1 MPLTGKF
8 SFRRSLTG
16 KVVLTVEE
24 EVRSLWPWSPKGAT
38 RTRWRNASLWDLTH
52 PEIRHLLELRDG
64 TKPAATSAPQASEA
78 VRPQRSTETALLDG
92 MSWRYASPDENGN
105 RRANGH

>member
-16 KVVLTVEE
+16 NVILTVEE
-24 EVRSLWPWSPKGAT
+24 EVRRWPWSRNGAT

-52 PEIRHLLELRDG
+52 PEIRHLLEFRDG
-64 TKPAATSAPQASEA
+64 ARPAANTSPFAAERA
-78 VRPQRSTETALLDG
+78 RPPEGRETALLDG
-92 MSWRYASPDENGN
+92 VAWRYPASEGVG